1 MASVQPDEIN
11 LDDLNNNEEGASVS
25 DSESGAGAVPGD
37 NEGDGGA
44 GAVPGNNEGDGVDDE
59 EDESGTGTGNADART
74 EEERELF
81 RSLKKRYHFMSE
93 KFFELKDAKYKSTES
108 KEVTLRFR
116 CRLCP
121 SRYSTDANSLSNL
134 RRHIARKHDS
144 SLQQYEDLWSNHKR
158 SSRMDEGPSAK
169 KPKAQNKMSEFFKPK
184 RSGNEWH
191 PIVTQGQ
198 LDRAVVH
205 FVVDCNAPYS
215 YVDNEKFKALVLL
228 GK

>member
-25 DSESGAGAVPGD
+25 DSESGADAVPGD
-37 NEGDGGA
+37 
-44 GAVPGNNEGDGVDDE
+44 
-59 EDESGTGTGNADART
+59 NADART

-108 KEVTLRFR
+108 KEVTLRFQ

>member
-37 NEGDGGA
+37 
-44 GAVPGNNEGDGVDDE
+44 E
-59 EDESGTGTGNADART
+59 EDESGTGTGDADART

-81 RSLKKRYHFMSE
+81 RSLKNRYNFMSE
-93 KFFELKDAKYKSTES
+93 KFFELKDAKYKSAES
-108 KEVTLRFR
+108 KEVTLRFQ